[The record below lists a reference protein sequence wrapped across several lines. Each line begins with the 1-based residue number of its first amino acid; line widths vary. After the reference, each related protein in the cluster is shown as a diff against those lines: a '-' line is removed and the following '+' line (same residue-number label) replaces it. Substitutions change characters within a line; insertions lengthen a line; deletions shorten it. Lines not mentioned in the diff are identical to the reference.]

1 MKYTF
6 FIILFLV
13 SQLTFSQSFGEI
25 ENRLAGHL
33 DKMNYYKYQNF
44 NTDSVTI
51 ENESFKKL
59 LVKYISEDPATL
71 NMPFD
76 TVVKSGLSIATSA
89 DGMFR
94 IYSWDTQ
101 TGGTMR
107 FYDNVYQ
114 YKTMN
119 KVYYKL
125 NEADPLI
132 EGDPRSWYSEIYTL
146 EDGDK
151 KYYLGVYNAD
161 YSTMEKA
168 QGINFFSIE
177 GTSLNDVKLAK
188 TKEGLSS
195 GLGTGYNFFS
205 IPDNDERPFK
215 IVKYDNNKKTITVP
229 LFADNGSPTGKTTVY
244 KFRNGYFE
252 EIK

>member
-1 MKYTF
+1 MKYLLIIFLF
-6 FIILFLV
+6 FI
-13 SQLTFSQSFGEI
+13 SQLALAQSFGEI
-25 ENRLAGHL
+25 ENKLAGHL
-33 DKMNYYKYQNF
+33 NKMSYYKYQNF
-44 NTDSVTI
+44 NTDSVMI
-51 ENESFKKL
+51 GNESFKKL
-59 LVKYISEDPATL
+59 LVKYISEDPSTL
-71 NMPFD
+71 SMPFD
-76 TVVKSGLSIATSA
+76 TVVRSGLSIATSA

-119 KVYYKL
+119 KIYYKL
-125 NEADPLI
+125 NEADSLV
-132 EGDPRSWYSEIYTL
+132 EGDPRSWYSEIYTM

-151 KYYLGVYNAD
+151 KYYLGVFNSD

-168 QGINFFSIE
+168 QGINFFSID
-177 GTSLNDVKLAK
+177 GTALNDVKLAK

-195 GLGTGYNFFS
+195 GLGTGYNFFA
-205 IPDNDERPFK
+205 IPDNSERPFK
-215 IVKYDNNKKTITVP
+215 IVLYDNDKKTITVP
-229 LFADNGSPTGKTTVY
+229 IFGDNGSVTGKSAVY
-244 KFRNGYFE
+244 KFRNGYFD